1 MIAIELSLRQLMDAV
16 KQLSP
21 AEKLELN
28 EMIWKDDVAIPME
41 HQTLVNERINRSKA
55 NPETIQDWETSIKK
69 LRA

>member
-1 MIAIELSLRQLMDAV
+1 MDAV

-28 EMIWKDDVAIPME
+28 EMIWKDDVDITME
-41 HQTLVNERINRSKA
+41 HQTLVNERIKRSKA
-55 NPETIQDWETSIKK
+55 NPELIQDWETSIKK